1 MKRKILRMIFA
12 VSSYLAFFLL
22 IYSILLNIIF
32 WSTKLLFDNGIIDL
46 WELVFIPIIILFEI
60 KFYRPNY
67 PHSLCYQN

>member
-1 MKRKILRMIFA
+1 MKRKILHMIFA

-32 WSTKLLFDNGIIDL
+32 CLTKLLFDNGIIDL

-67 PHSLCYQN
+67 PHLLCYQN